1 MKLEHKELIDQA
13 RLMGIPAHEFAA
25 SFITR
30 DLVAHCLEVLRKADK
45 PFKNL
50 TEQQQGKIIDDLNVA
65 TKDLVEA
72 AVAVIAAKG
81 TSAIGLNLKSVLFS
95 GKTLRVV
102 GDVDAN
108 DPQRHALTDTVNQRA
123 LLVLVEDEYY
133 DALDSN
139 RPERD
144 QKDLPLPESA
154 APSSASDVVDAELTP
169 YDLAYSFVMSGGEI
183 IPKAIAT
190 AAGVKRKD
198 VAALILQLAE
208 NGVISGPDED
218 GHRSLLLAPNSGT
231 ATQEV
236 EPASVKAP
244 AEALATATM
253 DDDQYADAVLLVQK
267 EQKIS
272 ISFLK
277 SELAIDE
284 TTAEAFIARMEADGI
299 VSEEN
304 DMGGRA
310 VHN

>member
-1 MKLEHKELIDQA
+1 MKLKHKELIEQA
-13 RLMGIPAHEFAA
+13 RMMGIPAHEFAA

-30 DLVAHCLEVLRKADK
+30 DLVAHCLDVLRKADK

-50 TEQQQGKIIDDLNVA
+50 TEQQQGKVIDDLTVT

-81 TSAIGLNLKSVLFS
+81 TSAIGLALKSVLFS

-139 RPERD
+139 KPERD
-144 QKDLPLPESA
+144 QQDLPLPESDA
-154 APSSASDVVDAELTP
+154 SAVDSAPAEPALSP
-169 YDLAYSFVMSGGEI
+169 YDLAYGFVLNGGEI
-183 IPKAIAT
+183 SPKAIGA
-190 AAGVKRKD
+190 AAGVKRKE
-198 VAALILQLAE
+198 VAELILQLAE

-218 GHRSLLLAPNSGT
+218 GHRTLLLAPQT
-231 ATQEV
+231 DA
-236 EPASVKAP
+236 AP
-244 AEALATATM
+244 AAEASPAKTPDTKSAAPTL
-253 DDDQYADAVLLVQK
+253 DDDQYADAVLLVQR
-267 EQKIS
+267 EQKVS

-284 TTAEAFIARMEADGI
+284 DTAEAFIARMEVDGV

-304 DMGGRA
+304 DMGGRS
-310 VHN
+310 VFN